1 MTSTLF
7 LLFWPSFRVGIMLV
21 KMDDPTTA
29 TEYGIEED
37 TPSLVYFENEIPHL
51 YHGKHYISSHVR
63 LP

>member
-1 MTSTLF
+1 
-7 LLFWPSFRVGIMLV
+7 MLV

-51 YHGKHYISSHVR
+51 YHGKHYICSQVR
-63 LP
+63 IA